1 MIPKKVSLKEKKMV
15 VVAELET
22 GNILETLNNLISLR
36 RFMSEVKWAPFNCLF
51 WNANDSVVKLMV
63 SIKSDVSLRYRPCNE
78 NMLNHAENLRQ
89 NKSRFSLNVEQI
101 LAFDSSTDMV
111 KEIKKWSPNFN
122 RID

>member
-1 MIPKKVSLKEKKMV
+1 MV

-22 GNILETLNNLISLR
+22 GNILEALNNLISLR

-63 SIKSDVSLRYRPCNE
+63 SITSDVSLRYRPCNE
-78 NMLNHAENLRQ
+78 NMLNQDNILNHAENLRQ

-101 LAFDSSTDMV
+101 LAFASSTDMV